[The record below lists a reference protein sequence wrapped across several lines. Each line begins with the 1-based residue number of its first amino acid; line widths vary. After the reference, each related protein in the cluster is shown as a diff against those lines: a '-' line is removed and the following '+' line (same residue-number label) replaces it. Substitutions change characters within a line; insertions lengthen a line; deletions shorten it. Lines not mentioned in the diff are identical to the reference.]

1 MTFVLGLTGSIATGK
16 SSVAQI
22 FKEHKIPV
30 IEGDALT
37 HSAQEKGADGF
48 KAIVDEFGSEFLTDD
63 GSLDR
68 KKLGKL
74 VFADQSQ
81 LQRLERVLDP
91 IIRLKIQ
98 KELEN
103 FKKSQVPLVVVELPL
118 LFEKN
123 YEEMMNQIM
132 VSYLPYELELKRL
145 MMRDNLKE
153 EEAKKRI
160 RLQETIELKR
170 LRADVVIYN
179 SESFAKTKKQVET
192 WLHFLNKEYK

>member
-16 SSVAQI
+16 SSIVQI
-22 FKEHKIPV
+22 FKKHKIPV

-37 HSAQEKGADGF
+37 HSVQEKGADGF
-48 KAIVDEFGSEFLTDD
+48 KAIIAEFGSEFLTDD

-68 KKLGKL
+68 KKLGKT
-74 VFADQSQ
+74 VFANQSQ

-123 YEEMMNQIM
+123 YEKMMDQIM
-132 VSYLPYELELKRL
+132 VSYLPYELELERL

-153 EEAKKRI
+153 EEAKRRI
-160 RLQETIELKR
+160 KLQETIELKR
-170 LRADVVIYN
+170 LCADVVIDN
-179 SESFAKTKKQVET
+179 SGSFAETKKQVEI